1 MEKAEKKELMYDAGK
16 YAFYVVIVLSI
27 FLFIIKPLLGMM
39 KGRGGPVSV
48 RQVKG
53 VKDIYVGSGGAAPA
67 VENAEAIGAPAKG
80 QPALVS
86 ALQDKALV
94 KTIIKEWVREGA

>member
-1 MEKAEKKELMYDAGK
+1 M
-16 YAFYVVIVLSI
+16 SI
-27 FLFIIKPLLGMM
+27 FLFVIKPFLGLM
-39 KGRGGPVSV
+39 KSRGGPVSI

-53 VKDIYVGSGGAAPA
+53 VKDVYLGSGGTTPENVEA
-67 VENAEAIGAPAKG
+67 VSAGIKA